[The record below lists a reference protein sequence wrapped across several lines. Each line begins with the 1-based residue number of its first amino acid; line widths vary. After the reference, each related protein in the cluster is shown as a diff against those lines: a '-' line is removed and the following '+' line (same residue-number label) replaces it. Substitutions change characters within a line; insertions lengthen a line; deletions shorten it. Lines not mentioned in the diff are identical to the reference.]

1 MTNQELRQ
9 HVENA
14 LDWDPSIN
22 ARDIGVSVD
31 EGVVTLRGT
40 VGSYTEKVNAERTT
54 ERVYGVKAVANDVS
68 VRLISGYERTD
79 TEIAQAAA
87 AALAWST
94 VVPEDR
100 VTATVDNGW
109 ITLNGTLDYYYQ
121 SAAAERAVRDLTG
134 VRGVSSC
141 ILLQAPVV
149 SVKAGD
155 VSAQIETA
163 FRRSAE
169 IDARRITVTAADG
182 KVTLTGRVRS
192 WAEREEARRAAWAAP
207 GVSQLEDQLSVVP

>member
-14 LDWDPSIN
+14 LDWEPSIN

-54 ERVYGVKAVANDVS
+54 ERVYGVKAVANDLI

-87 AALAWST
+87 AALAWNT
-94 VVPEDR
+94 VVPEGR

-109 ITLNGTLDYYYQ
+109 ITLNGTLDYYYE

-134 VRGVSSC
+134 VRGVSNC
-141 ILLQAPVV
+141 ILLQAPVAP
-149 SVKAGD
+149 VKAGD

-192 WAEREEARRAAWAAP
+192 WTEREEARRAAWAAP
-207 GVSQLEDQLSVVP
+207 GVSQLEDHLSVVP

>member
-1 MTNQELRQ
+1 MTDQEVRQ

-14 LDWDPSIN
+14 LDWEPSIN

-54 ERVYGVKAVANDVS
+54 ERVYGVKAVANDLI

-79 TEIAQAAA
+79 TDIAQAAA
-87 AALAWST
+87 AALAWNT
-94 VVPEDR
+94 VVPEGR

-134 VRGVSSC
+134 VRGVSNC
-141 ILLQAPVV
+141 ILLQALVAP
-149 SVKAGD
+149 VKAGD

-192 WAEREEARRAAWAAP
+192 RAEREAARRAAWAAP

>member
-1 MTNQELRQ
+1 MTDVEVRQ

-14 LDWDPSIN
+14 LDWEPSID

-31 EGVVTLRGT
+31 GGVVTLRGT

-54 ERVYGVKAVANDVS
+54 ERVYGVKAVANDLS

-87 AALAWST
+87 TALAWNT
-94 VVPEDR
+94 VVPEGR

-121 SAAAERAVRDLTG
+121 SAAAERAVRGLTG
-134 VRGVSSC
+134 VRGVSNC
-141 ILLQAPVV
+141 ILLQPPVAP
-149 SVKAGD
+149 VKAGD
-155 VSAQIETA
+155 VAAKIEAA

-169 IDARRITVTAADG
+169 IDARRVTVTAAAG

-192 WAEREEARRAAWAAP
+192 WAERDETKRAAWAAP
-207 GVSQLEDQLSVVP
+207 GVSQVEDRLSVVP

>member
-14 LDWDPSIN
+14 LDWEPSIN

-54 ERVYGVKAVANDVS
+54 ERVYGVKAVANDLI

-87 AALAWST
+87 AALAWNT
-94 VVPEDR
+94 LVPEGR

-121 SAAAERAVRDLTG
+121 SAAADRAVRDLTG
-134 VRGVSSC
+134 VRGVSNC
-141 ILLQAPVV
+141 ILLQAPVAPV
-149 SVKAGD
+149 TAGD

-192 WAEREEARRAAWAAP
+192 RAEREAARRAAWAAP

>member
-1 MTNQELRQ
+1 MTDQELRQ
-9 HVENA
+9 QLENA
-14 LDWDPSIN
+14 LEWEPSID

-31 EGVVTLRGT
+31 QGVITLRGT

-54 ERVYGVKAVANDVS
+54 ERVYGVKAVANDLT

-87 AALAWST
+87 VALAWNT
-94 VVPEDR
+94 VVPEGR
-100 VTATVDNGW
+100 VTATVDSGW
-109 ITLNGTLDYYYQ
+109 ITLNGTLDHYYQ
-121 SAAAERAVRDLTG
+121 SAAAERAVRNLTG
-134 VRGVSSC
+134 VRGVSNC
-141 ILLQAPVV
+141 ILIQAPVAP
-149 SVKAGD
+149 VKAGD

-169 IDARRITVTAADG
+169 IDARRITVAAADG

-192 WAEREEARRAAWAAP
+192 WAERAAARRAAWAAP
-207 GVSQLEDQLSVVP
+207 GVSLVEDHLSIVP

>member
-1 MTNQELRQ
+1 MTDQELRQ

-14 LDWDPSIN
+14 LDWEPSIN
-22 ARDIGVSVD
+22 ARDIGVSID

-40 VGSYTEKVNAERTT
+40 VGSYTELVNAERTT
-54 ERVYGVKAVANDVS
+54 ERVYGVKAVANDLS

-87 AALAWST
+87 AALAWNT
-94 VVPEDR
+94 VVPEGR

-121 SAAAERAVRDLTG
+121 SAAAERAVRDLAG
-134 VRGVSSC
+134 VRGASNC
-141 ILLQAPVV
+141 ILLQAPVAPV
-149 SVKAGD
+149 SAGD

-163 FRRSAE
+163 FRRSAG
-169 IDARRITVTAADG
+169 IDARRITVSAADG

-207 GVSQLEDQLSVVP
+207 GVSQLEDHLSVVP

>member
-1 MTNQELRQ
+1 MTDQELRQ

-207 GVSQLEDQLSVVP
+207 GVSQLEDHLSVVP